1 MFRDILVILGVKGV
15 VATYALSFARHFDAE
30 VTAVWPAQY
39 PFETIGDAQTR
50 YDLAAAAE
58 EQAEEESAARTLEF
72 VEQAHHFGVKAHTI
86 ANDFKRGEPRNLPH
100 LARGFDLI
108 VVEQPRPAQH
118 AFAGGQIGSIVS
130 GCGRPVLATPY
141 IQKDPV
147 SFDKILVAWDASA
160 SAARALGDAIPI
172 LKRAKS
178 IEIVTVANGMLDPNL
193 PGGADVVRH
202 LARHG
207 IHVAFRVVPGG
218 IDAADMLLSYVADSD
233 AKMMVT
239 GAYGHSRVIETV
251 VGGAT
256 RTLLDSMTIPL
267 LMSH

>member
-1 MFRDILVILGVKGV
+1 MFRDILVVLGAKGV
-15 VATYALSFARHFDAE
+15 AASYALWFARHFEAE

-39 PFETIGDAQTR
+39 SAFDAIAAAQTR
-50 YDLAAAAE
+50 DDLVVGE
-58 EQAEEESAARTLEF
+58 EQAEEGAARTLEF
-72 VEQAHHFGVKAHTI
+72 VEQAHHFRVKAHTI
-86 ANDFKRGEPRNLPH
+86 AANDFGRGKPRNLPH
-100 LARGFDLI
+100 FARGFDLV
-108 VVEQPRPAQH
+108 VVEQPMPEQR
-118 AFAGGQIGSIVS
+118 AFAGGLIGSIVS
-130 GCGRPVLATPY
+130 GSGRPVLATPY
-141 IQKDPV
+141 IQKDPA
-147 SFDKILVAWDASA
+147 SFDNVVVAWDASA
-160 SAARALGDAIPI
+160 SAARAVGDAIPI

-178 IEIVTVANGMLDPNL
+178 VEIVTVANGMLDQNS

>member
-15 VATYALSFARHFDAE
+15 VASYALSFARHFDAE

-50 YDLAAAAE
+50 YDLVAAAE

-108 VVEQPRPAQH
+108 VVEQPTPEQH

-141 IQKDPV
+141 IQKDPA
-147 SFDKILVAWDASA
+147 SFDKVVVAWDASA

-178 IEIVTVANGMLDPNL
+178 VEIVTVANGN
-193 PGGADVVRH
+193 
-202 LARHG
+202 ARPQFAG
-207 IHVAFRVVPGG
+207 RGRRRSASRTPRN
-218 IDAADMLLSYVADSD
+218 S
-233 AKMMVT
+233 
-239 GAYGHSRVIETV
+239 SRVQ
-251 VGGAT
+251 G
-256 RTLLDSMTIPL
+256 DSRRNRRRRYAAFVRRGQRRQNDGHRRLWPFARRRDASWAAPPARCWIP
-267 LMSH
+267 